1 MTSNSIIY
9 TERKKAFGQAIPYFW
24 SFDLLSDS
32 FFLSTGFIAKLGY
45 SKEKH
50 PQSFDELQN
59 IMRGD
64 HFEQFRNLVQN
75 WITDPKESTFYC
87 TTYFKQSG
95 VNKQIQVLFKGEII
109 KRIEN
114 GHPAAL
120 GGSIKF
126 LSDLDPDSSLNT
138 FQTVYYQTDAEG
150 IIQDISPEV
159 RHLSGYTRDELI
171 GQPSSMFYRDPEI
184 RAALLQ
190 KLKKNGRVSDFKI
203 QLVSASGKN
212 FHVSVNSALRV
223 DENGEVTGIEGVITN
238 ITEKVEAESE
248 LKDTRY
254 FFNQIVS
261 NTSDG
266 IFVCDTNLIY
276 TYWNPAME
284 KITGLKSEE
293 VLGKSFKSLFPHT
306 KKQNIDSMIHTALK
320 GKPTKT
326 DDFYYEVPKTG
337 KSGWAQSSY
346 VPRKNNDGE
355 IIGLIGTVQEI
366 TDRKKTEEKLRE
378 SDKTLSQ
385 ISAQIPGGIYQLKVY
400 SGWNAEFLYV
410 NTGFAG
416 LVGLTEAEILEDA
429 NAVFDVIHRDDWENF
444 RLNIRESF
452 LELKDLNME
461 FRVVL
466 QDESVRWLHSNSRPE
481 KQQDGSVLWHGY
493 LEDITAQKEA
503 ETAARQFQ
511 KQFEAI
517 FNNVPNIIFIKDAE
531 DRFLMVNK
539 AAANFYNKSRDELI
553 GNKDDYSGLSEDNKR
568 RIIEAD
574 KKVMENSE
582 TVFLPENESITK
594 DGRVFWHQSQKVPFT
609 RPGTSEKT
617 VLTIITDVTLRKQK
631 EKELLET
638 LSIVSEQ
645 NKRLL
650 NFAHIVT
657 HNLRN
662 HVGNISMLLSLY
674 QIEESEDEKNELID
688 LLSSASEGLKE
699 SIEDL
704 IEIVEIRSQKEKKL
718 ELINLLQYAL
728 KIKEILKTEIDRN
741 DVDFRI
747 EIPESLNLRYIP
759 AYLESIL
766 LNLASNAIKYS
777 NPDKKSFVKIS
788 AASENGDVL
797 LRVEDNGLG
806 MDLDRYGDKL
816 FGLYNT
822 FHDNENSKGIG
833 LFITK
838 EQVESLG
845 GEIQVESKV
854 NHGTLFKIRLSSL

>member
-1 MTSNSIIY
+1 MS

-24 SFDLLSDS
+24 SFDLINDTFS
-32 FFLSTGFIAKLGY
+32 LSTEFTSKLGY

-50 PQSFDELQN
+50 PQTFEDLQI
-59 IMRGD
+59 IMKSEQ
-64 HFEQFRNLVQN
+64 FEQFKNLVQN
-75 WITDPKESTFYC
+75 WITDPNESTFYC
-87 TTYFKQSG
+87 TTYFKQAGS
-95 VNKQIQVLFKGEII
+95 NKEIQALFKGEII
-109 KRIEN
+109 QRTEN
-114 GHPAAL
+114 EHPATL
-120 GGSIKF
+120 GGSIKY
-126 LSDLDPDSSLNT
+126 LSELHPGADLNT

-150 IIQDISPEV
+150 IILDISPEV
-159 RHLSGYTRDELI
+159 QYLSGYTREELI
-171 GQPSSMFYRDPEI
+171 GQPSSMFYRDPET

-190 KLKKNGRVSDFKI
+190 NLKKHGRVSDFNI
-203 QLVSASGKN
+203 QLVSAGGKIY
-212 FHVSVNSALRV
+212 HVSVNAVLLS
-223 DENGEVTGIEGVITN
+223 DENGEISGIEGVITN
-238 ITEKVEAESE
+238 ITEKVEAESA
-248 LKDTRY
+248 LKDTRH

-326 DDFYYEVPKTG
+326 DDYYYEVPKTG

-355 IIGLIGTVQEI
+355 IVGLIGTVQEI

-385 ISAQIPGGIYQLKVY
+385 ISEQIPGGIYQLKVY

-410 NTGFAG
+410 NKGFAE
-416 LVGLTEAEILEDA
+416 LAGLTETEILDDA
-429 NAVFDVIHRDDWENF
+429 NTVFDVIHRDDWENF
-444 RLNIRESF
+444 RLSIRESF
-452 LELKDLNME
+452 LELKDLNIE
-461 FRVVL
+461 FRIVL
-466 QDESVRWLHSNSRPE
+466 PDGSSRWLHSNSRPE
-481 KQQDGSVLWHGY
+481 KKQDGSVLWHGY

-517 FNNVPNIIFIKDAE
+517 FNNVPNIIFVKDA
-531 DRFLMVNK
+531 DHKFLMVNK
-539 AAANFYNKSRDELI
+539 AAASFYNKSREELI
-553 GNKDDYSGLSEDNKR
+553 GSKDDYSGLSEENKR

-574 KKVMENSE
+574 KKVMETSD

-594 DGRVFWHQSQKVPFT
+594 DGNVYWHQSQKVPFT
-609 RPGTSEKT
+609 LPGTNKKT
-617 VLTIITDVTLRKQK
+617 VLTIITDVTLRKKK

-662 HVGNISMLLSLY
+662 HIGNISMLLSLY
-674 QIEESEDEKNELID
+674 KIEESEEEKNELID
-688 LLSSASEGLKE
+688 LLSSASKGLKE

-718 ELINLLQYAL
+718 ESINLLQYAL

-747 EIPESLNLRYIP
+747 EIPETLNIRYIP

-777 NPDKKSFVKIS
+777 DPDKKSFVKIS
-788 AASENGDVL
+788 ATPENANIIL
-797 LRVEDNGLG
+797 HVEDNGLG
-806 MDLDRYGDKL
+806 MDLNRYGDKL

-822 FHDNENSKGIG
+822 FHNNENSKGIG

-854 NHGTLFKIRLSSL
+854 NHGTLFKIKLSSL